1 MNDDLQK
8 KREAIEKQIVD
19 FGHSIKAKLIFTVT
33 ILVCGTGAIIT
44 LFLGDAYDLLNL
56 CFVVPCIWMAALR
69 LLLYRREFPESRPIR
84 WSFRFVL
91 FLSIANSILLIT
103 HLIDRQ

>member
-1 MNDDLQK
+1 MDNDLEK
-8 KREAIEKQIVD
+8 KREALKKQIID
-19 FGHSIKAKLIFTVT
+19 FSHSTKAKLIFSLT
-33 ILVCGTGAIIT
+33 ILVCGTGAVIT
-44 LFLGDAYDLLNL
+44 LFLGDDYDLLNL

-103 HLIDRQ
+103 HLVSG